1 MKTLYLLTNSFPYG
15 DWEPYLETEIKYYD
29 NFDEVYI
36 FALQIRKEHLKR
48 KRTVG
53 NNVKVIPIMKASNKT
68 YLLYSFRTL
77 TDINLYK
84 EFARLVKSRRL
95 YVRNFVNMF
104 VYFSRSHYE
113 ADLID
118 KKMKGHVNKESIF
131 YSYRFEYQPY
141 VAMLLKKKWELNS
154 KIVSRAHRYDLYEEE
169 HKGNYIP
176 MREGILSKIDNI
188 YPCSDHGTDY
198 LRKRFPQYKQK
209 VHTRFLGT
217 IDHGEK
223 EYLFNDKCYEIVS
236 CSTVT
241 KVKRLDL
248 LINALSQIKAIPIK
262 WTHYG
267 DGILMDEIKKIGVI
281 GAGSFGTALAMTLTQ
296 KGHEVTLWARR
307 TEQIEE
313 MRRTRQNPRYLPEI
327 PLPETLDLTDDL
339 QEAVTDKDLLLMAV
353 PAQTFRGVFTQ
364 VSSCMDARTPIVNV
378 AKGIEKG
385 SLLRLSEVARQILPE
400 VRYAALSGPS
410 HAEEVARAL
419 PTTVVTASEDADLAI
434 AVQDVFSTERFR
446 VYTNEDLIG
455 VELGGA
461 LKNIIALGAGIS
473 DGLRFGDNAKAAMMT
488 RGITEMTRLGLALGA
503 RAETFAGLAGI
514 GDLIVTC
521 TSMHSRNRRC
531 GILIGQGKSVPE
543 AVAEVGMVV
552 EGLSTAEAAAA
563 LSEKCQVE
571 MPITHCIY
579 HMIQGSVNAMDA
591 VKLLMG
597 RERKKENIIL

>member
-1 MKTLYLLTNSFPYG
+1 
-15 DWEPYLETEIKYYD
+15 
-29 NFDEVYI
+29 
-36 FALQIRKEHLKR
+36 
-48 KRTVG
+48 
-53 NNVKVIPIMKASNKT
+53 
-68 YLLYSFRTL
+68 
-77 TDINLYK
+77 
-84 EFARLVKSRRL
+84 
-95 YVRNFVNMF
+95 
-104 VYFSRSHYE
+104 
-113 ADLID
+113 
-118 KKMKGHVNKESIF
+118 
-131 YSYRFEYQPY
+131 
-141 VAMLLKKKWELNS
+141 
-154 KIVSRAHRYDLYEEE
+154 
-169 HKGNYIP
+169 
-176 MREGILSKIDNI
+176 
-188 YPCSDHGTDY
+188 
-198 LRKRFPQYKQK
+198 
-209 VHTRFLGT
+209 
-217 IDHGEK
+217 
-223 EYLFNDKCYEIVS
+223 
-236 CSTVT
+236 
-241 KVKRLDL
+241 
-248 LINALSQIKAIPIK
+248 
-262 WTHYG
+262 
-267 DGILMDEIKKIGVI
+267 MDEIKKIGVI

-364 VSSCMDARTPIVNV
+364 VSACMDARTPIVNV

-521 TSMHSRNRRC
+521 TSMHSRNRRA
-531 GILIGQGKSVPE
+531 GILIGQGKNAEE
-543 AVAEVGMVV
+543 AVQAVGTV
-552 EGLSTAEAAAA
+552 EGYPCTKTAYELSRK
-563 LSEKCQVE
+563 LRVE
-571 MPITHCIY
+571 MPIVEQAY
-579 HMIQGSVNAMDA
+579 A
-591 VKLLMG
+591 VLYEEKPPAKALQDLMTRPKRHESEVIWLLG
-597 RERKKENIIL
+597 R